1 MRNLFPL
8 AIAAIFCLS
17 PIGTGWGAAGGADR
31 ETEECILNA
40 INAQRLAKGRV
51 ALVPE
56 PGLNALARRHSAS
69 MAADGFFSHHDRQ
82 GFDADGRR
90 RRYDP
95 GLFTVAYAENIVSV
109 GWEEPHATALD
120 CVRCWMASDG
130 HRRNLLDPDFTHTG
144 VGVARGPDGR
154 LLATQVF
161 ARPLARL
168 DGCSPARPRPGNT
181 LRLDFAYLGPPSDR
195 GRLRVAVIFP
205 DPRTRFPLP
214 KGYYSLGVGYFTPR
228 WTGNRFSILVPCRYG
243 AGVHQVALGFPDRR
257 YPAFYS
263 IDVK

>member
-1 MRNLFPL
+1 MV
-8 AIAAIFCLS
+8 
-17 PIGTGWGAAGGADR
+17 WGATNEVDR
-31 ETEECILNA
+31 ETEERILNA
-40 INAQRLAKGRV
+40 INAQRVAKGRV
-51 ALVPE
+51 ALALE
-56 PGLNALARRHSAS
+56 SGLYDLARRHSES
-69 MAADGFFSHHDRQ
+69 MAAEGFFSHLDRQ
-82 GFDADGRR
+82 GLDADGRR

-109 GWEEPHATALD
+109 GWKDPSATALD

-168 DGCSPARPRPGNT
+168 DGFFPARPRPGNT
-181 LRLDFAYLGPPSDR
+181 LRLDFTYLGLPSDR
-195 GRLRVAVIFP
+195 GRLRVVVIFP
-205 DPRTRFPLP
+205 DLRTRFPLP
-214 KGYYSLGVGYFTPR
+214 KGYYSLGVGYFMPS
-228 WTGNRFSILVPCRYG
+228 WTGNRFSALVPCRYG
-243 AGVHQVALGFPDRR
+243 VGIHQVALGFPDRR